1 MSSPKASLWKIRQ
14 AQHRQIAVTPKAS
27 GRGFTVPLPSTTLAL
42 AALAVIA
49 IGVAVFAWQA
59 WPRNPAN
66 GSAEAGFLRDM
77 YTHHSQAVAM
87 GMIIQDR
94 TEDPE
99 LKALATDISLTQSTQ
114 MGTMLGY
121 MELWDIPLG
130 SSEPAMTWMG
140 HPTEGLMP
148 GMATQEDVARL
159 ESLPVAE
166 AETLFLQLMI
176 RHHQGGVEMAQSYL
190 DRGDQDQVGFM
201 ADRIVLLQDSEIDV
215 MNDMLEL
222 REQAPVTDPLPETH
236 EEEH

>member
-14 AQHRQIAVTPKAS
+14 AQHRHIAVAPEAS
-27 GRGFTVPLPSTTLAL
+27 TGGFHIPLPSTRLAL
-42 AALAVIA
+42 AVLAVIA
-49 IGVAVFAWQA
+49 VGVAVFVWQA

-121 MELWDIPLG
+121 LELWDIPLG

-140 HPTEGLMP
+140 HPTQGPMP
-148 GMATQEDVARL
+148 GMATAEDVARL
-159 ESLPVAE
+159 EALPVGK

-176 RHHQGGVEMAQSYL
+176 RHHQGGVEMATAYL
-190 DRGDQDQVGFM
+190 ERGDQDEVAFM
-201 ADRIVLLQDSEIDV
+201 ADRIVQLQDSEIEV
-215 MNDMLEL
+215 MNDMLEQ

-236 EEEH
+236 DEGH